1 MIISDTAARALQ
13 AATVTKG
20 RNKGLLLAKP
30 PISQTLAYAAWQA
43 AVMACNP
50 FKASI
55 WGQMM
60 MTAEQRAV
68 YDELLHIFDTLKI
81 RNLDRDRNA
90 LERLGA
96 W

>member
-13 AATVTKG
+13 SATVMRGAK
-20 RNKGLLLAKP
+20 KGLLLARP
-30 PISQTLAYAAWQA
+30 PKADSLAYAAWQA

-50 FKASI
+50 YKASI
-55 WGQMM
+55 FGLIM

-68 YDELLHIFDTLKI
+68 YDELLNLFDTLGV

-90 LERLGA
+90 LERMGV

>member
-1 MIISDTAARALQ
+1 MIVSDTAARALQ
-13 AATVTKG
+13 SATVTRGAK
-20 RNKGLLLAKP
+20 KGLLLARP
-30 PISQTLAYAAWQA
+30 PKADSLAYAAWQA

-50 FKASI
+50 YKASI
-55 WGQMM
+55 FGLIM

-68 YDELLHIFDTLKI
+68 YDELLNLFDTLGV

-90 LERLGA
+90 LERMGV

>member
-1 MIISDTAARALQ
+1 MIISDTAAHALQ
-13 AATVTKG
+13 SATVTRG
-20 RNKGLLLAKP
+20 ANKGLLLARP
-30 PISQTLAYAAWQA
+30 PKANSLAYAAWQA

-50 FKASI
+50 YKASI
-55 WGQMM
+55 FGLIM

-68 YDELLHIFDTLKI
+68 YDELLHIFDTLGV

-90 LERLGA
+90 LERMGV